1 MDTTTE
7 TPIDQYPQ
15 GNNPLLKVFSYI
27 LSGLF
32 HPLVITTYAFLFVN
46 LLNPYQFI
54 HLSRT
59 GVMQLFVTLVTNTL
73 VFPLITV
80 VIMSRLGFV
89 SSLEMKERQERII
102 PYIGMSLF
110 YFWTYLVVK
119 QLGVG
124 TYFTHV
130 MLGISLSVFAAF
142 FFNLFY
148 KVSIHAIAMGG
159 FVGIALS
166 LTIIST
172 YNLVVPLMLVILLAG
187 AVGSARM
194 YLGSHNSTQVYT
206 GYMIGLLAQLISFTF
221 F

>member
-1 MDTTTE
+1 MNTTTE
-7 TPIDQYPQ
+7 TPVEQYHE
-15 GNNPLLKVFSYI
+15 GKNPLLKVFSYI

-32 HPLVITTYAFLFVN
+32 HPMVITTYAFLFVN
-46 LLNPYQFI
+46 IFNPYQFI
-54 HLSRT
+54 HLGRT
-59 GVMQLFVTLVTNTL
+59 GIMQLFVTLVTNTL

-80 VIMSRLGFV
+80 VIMSRLGFI
-89 SSLEMKERQERII
+89 SSLEMKDRQERII

-166 LTIIST
+166 LTIISS
-172 YNLVVPLMLVILLAG
+172 YNLLTPLLLVIVCAG

-194 YLGSHNSTQVYT
+194 YLGSHNSAQVYS
-206 GYMIGLLAQLISFTF
+206 GYLLGLLAQLISFTF
-221 F
+221 L

>member
-7 TPIDQYPQ
+7 TPVEQYPE
-15 GNNPLLKVFSYI
+15 GKNPLLKVFSYI

-32 HPLVITTYAFLFVN
+32 HPLVITMYAFLFIN
-46 LLNPYQFI
+46 ILNPYQFI
-54 HLSRT
+54 HLTKT
-59 GVMQLFVTLVTNTL
+59 GILQLGVTLATNTL
-73 VFPLITV
+73 VFPLVTV
-80 VIMSRLGFV
+80 IIMSRLGFI
-89 SSLEMKERQERII
+89 SSLEMKDRQERII

-148 KVSIHAIAMGG
+148 KVSIHSIAMGG

-166 LTIIST
+166 LTVIST
-172 YNLVVPLMLVILLAG
+172 YNLLTPLLLVIVFAG

-194 YLGSHNSTQVYT
+194 YLGSHNAVQVYS

-221 F
+221 L

>member
-1 MDTTTE
+1 MDNTTE
-7 TPIDQYPQ
+7 IPVEQYPK
-15 GNNPLLKVFSYI
+15 GKNPVVKVFSYI

-32 HPLVITTYAFLFVN
+32 HPLVITVYAFLFIN
-46 LLNPYQFI
+46 ILNPYQFI
-54 HLSRT
+54 HLNQKDI
-59 GVMQLFVTLVTNTL
+59 VQLFVTLLTNTL

-80 VIMSRLGFV
+80 IIMSRLGFI
-89 SSLEMKERQERII
+89 SSLEMNDRQERII

-124 TYFTHV
+124 SYFTHV

-166 LTIIST
+166 LAIISSH
-172 YNLVVPLMLVILLAG
+172 NLLTPLMLVIVCAG

-194 YLGSHNSTQVYT
+194 YLGSHNSAQVYS
-206 GYMIGLLAQLISFTF
+206 GYMLGLLAQLVSFTF
-221 F
+221 L